1 MSHGTDELD
10 TRQLKF
16 ELDELDARQLD
27 LMWAFMRLRDGGAVK
42 EDVLSLIQNL
52 DALRQAMV
60 QKTGGEQRQSKAHD
74 VAFTEIGTYIN
85 LFAVHA
91 LWLRTTGAL
100 DKLAALLPDGGAKM
114 DGGDTE

>member
-27 LMWAFMRLRDGGAVK
+27 LMWTFMQLRDGGAVK
-42 EDVLSLIQNL
+42 EDVLAMVKNL
-52 DALRQAMV
+52 DAIRHAMI

-74 VAFTEIGTYIN
+74 VVFTEIGTYVN
-85 LFAVHA
+85 LVVVHA

-100 DKLAALLPDGGAKM
+100 DKLAGLLPDGGAAKE
-114 DGGDTE
+114 DGND